1 MNLWLSEIAK
11 AVNGELRNF
20 SGDIFVKN
28 FSINSKNVEKDAL
41 FIPLKGSRFDG
52 HDFVEEALQNGAISF
67 ISQREFENVEAPYVK
82 VKDTLTALQSLACH
96 VRKKLKDLTVIGVT
110 GSVGKT
116 STKEYIFN
124 VLSLNCRA
132 FKNQGNFNNHI
143 GLPISILNM
152 PDDTQVAVFEMGM
165 SNFGEISKLSQIA
178 KPDIGIITNI
188 GVAHIENLKSRYNIF
203 LAKSEIQDGMS
214 ENGILII
221 NNDNDILNL
230 HKIELKR
237 KVVTIG
243 IENESNFRAQNVL
256 KHHNGF
262 SFEVGGC
269 TYFIESFNFHD
280 IYNSLFAIAVGTILG
295 VDREL
300 IKEAIRQKER
310 LKRRFEVIKKESITI
325 VDDTYNASTHS
336 MLSAIDSICEFDG
349 KKILVLGD
357 MLELGEF
364 SEEEHR
370 KVGRYILQKPIDV
383 VICTGKDAFYIYD
396 EAKKKDGVKAYFVS
410 KDECLDILKREVTS
424 NSTILFKAS
433 RGIKLDEIVDEFLKE
448 R

>member
-11 AVNGELRNF
+11 ALNGE
-20 SGDIFVKN
+20 IKN
-28 FSINSKNVEKDAL
+28 FSDDILVSSFSLNSKNVSKNTL

-67 ISQREFENVEAPYVK
+67 ISQKEFKNVRVPYVK
-82 VKDTLTALQSLACH
+82 VKDTLVALQDLASY
-96 VRKKLKDLTVIGVT
+96 VRDKLKGLTVIGVT

-124 VLSLNCRA
+124 VLNYKYKT

-143 GLPISILNM
+143 GLPFSILNM
-152 PDDTQVAVFEMGM
+152 PEDTQIAVFEMGM

-178 KPDIGIITNI
+178 KPDIGVITNI

-203 LAKSEIQDGMS
+203 LAKSEIQDGMADD
-214 ENGILII
+214 GMLII

-230 HKIELKR
+230 HKGELKKR
-237 KVVTIG
+237 IITIG
-243 IENESNFRAQNVL
+243 IENESHFRAKNVQR
-256 KHHNGF
+256 HQNGF
-262 SFEVGGC
+262 SFEVDNY

-280 IYNSLFAIAVGTILG
+280 IYNSLFAIAVGIILG
-295 VDREL
+295 IDRQL
-300 IKEAIRQKER
+300 IKEAIRRKER
-310 LKRRFEVIKKESITI
+310 LKRRFEIIQKGSITVI
-325 VDDTYNASTHS
+325 DDTYNASTHS

-383 VICTGKDAFYIYD
+383 VICTGKDAFYIFD
-396 EAKKKDGVKAYFVS
+396 EAKKKEGSRAYFVS
-410 KDECLDILKREVTS
+410 KDECLDVLEREVTS

>member
-11 AVNGELRNF
+11 AVNGELKNF
-20 SGDIFVKN
+20 SNDVIVKN
-28 FSINSKNVEKDAL
+28 FSINSKNIGKDTL
-41 FIPLKGSRFDG
+41 FIPLKGIRFDG
-52 HDFVEEALQNGAISF
+52 HDFVKEALQNGAISF
-67 ISQREFENVEAPYVK
+67 ISQKEFEDVNIPYVK
-82 VKDTLTALQSLACH
+82 VQDSLLALQNLAYYI
-96 VRKKLKDLTVIGVT
+96 RKKLSDLKVIGVT

-116 STKEYIFN
+116 STKEYIYG
-124 VLSLNCRA
+124 VLSLKYKA
-132 FKNQGNFNNHI
+132 YKNQGNYNNHI
-143 GLPISILNM
+143 GLPISILNI
-152 PDDTQVAVFEMGM
+152 PDDTQIAVFEMGM
-165 SNFGEISKLSQIA
+165 NNFGEISKLSQIA

-188 GVAHIENLKSRYNIF
+188 GIAHIENLKSRYNIF
-203 LAKSEIQDGMS
+203 LAKSEIQDGMP

-230 HKIELKR
+230 HKREFKR
-237 KVVTIG
+237 KVITIG
-243 IENESNFRAQNVL
+243 IENESNFRAQNVQR
-256 KHHNGF
+256 HQNGF
-262 SFEVGGC
+262 SFEVDNY

-295 VDREL
+295 VDRQL
-300 IKEAIRQKER
+300 VKEAIRQKER
-310 LKRRFEVIKKESITI
+310 LKRRFEIIRKGNITV

-349 KKILVLGD
+349 KRILVLGD

-383 VICTGKDAFYIYD
+383 VVCTGKDAFYIYD
-396 EAKKKDGVKAYFVS
+396 EVKKKDGLKAYFVS
-410 KDECLDILKREVTS
+410 KDECLDVLEREVTS
-424 NSTILFKAS
+424 NCTILFKAS
-433 RGIKLDEIVDEFLKE
+433 RGIKLDEVVDEFLKE

>member
-1 MNLWLSEIAK
+1 MNLRLSEIAK
-11 AVNGELRNF
+11 AINGELRNF
-20 SGDIFVKN
+20 SGDVLVKN
-28 FSINSKNVEKDAL
+28 FSINSKNIEKYTL

-52 HDFVEEALQNGAISF
+52 HDFIKEALQNGAISF
-67 ISQREFENVEAPYVK
+67 ISQKDFDDLKVPYIK
-82 VKDTLTALQSLACH
+82 VQDTLLALQSLACY
-96 VRKKLKDLTVIGVT
+96 VRRKLNHLKVVGVT

-124 VLSLNCRA
+124 VLSLRYKA

-152 PDDTQVAVFEMGM
+152 PEDTQVAVFEMGM

-178 KPDIGIITNI
+178 KPDIGVITNI
-188 GVAHIENLKSRYNIF
+188 GIAHIENLKSRYNIF
-203 LAKSEIQDGMS
+203 LAKSEIQDGMPES
-214 ENGILII
+214 GILII

-230 HKIELKR
+230 HKKELKR

-243 IENESNFRAQNVL
+243 IENESNFRAQNVQR
-256 KHHNGF
+256 HQNGF
-262 SFEVGGC
+262 SFEVGGY

-310 LKRRFEVIKKESITI
+310 LKRRFEVIKKGSITI

-383 VICTGKDAFYIYD
+383 VICTGKDAFYIFD
-396 EAKKKDGVKAYFVS
+396 EVKKKDGTKAYFVT
-410 KDECLDILKREVTS
+410 KDECLDVLKREVTS

-433 RGIKLDEIVDEFLKE
+433 RGIKLDEVVDEFLKE